1 MCVEDT
7 AAPEIG
13 ESPTLAKVLNFD
25 SQSPKTQNDLP
36 DRGVA
41 DEAETRPAETT
52 PTREKETEPDNGTL
66 EQYKERLEEQD
77 IGDLPDIE
85 LSDADRMM
93 DKVYGDHVH
102 QNPGTHLR
110 GDIPDDEMWQDYWR
124 RLIVFPSQTYDA
136 PKGPVGRRYVEML
149 ADMLL
154 GIKARKLNAEKFIVF
169 QIVVLQRSREV
180 KKAKDVK
187 R

>member
-1 MCVEDT
+1 LRG
-7 AAPEIG
+7 IG
-13 ESPTLAKVLNFD
+13 IDESPALAKVLNFGSESPE
-25 SQSPKTQNDLP
+25 SQDNPPQ
-36 DRGVA
+36 RGLV

-52 PTREKETEPDNGTL
+52 PTRDKTEPDLGTS
-66 EQYKERLEEQD
+66 EQYKDQAEEQE

-85 LSDADRMM
+85 LSDAGMMM

-110 GDIPDDEMWQDYWR
+110 GDIPDDERWQDYWR

-136 PKGPVGRRYVEML
+136 PSGAVGRRLIEML
-149 ADMLL
+149 ADMLA
-154 GIKARKLNAEKFIVF
+154 GIQAQKMNAERFIVF

-180 KKAKDVK
+180 KKAKDVRK
-187 R
+187 RLS